1 VRQPAELAKRAV
13 GIEQYQYDPEDEYWG
28 FKSWNDFFTWRLADG
43 ARPVGS
49 PDDDSVIVS
58 ACESTPYGLS
68 HCPPG

>member
-1 VRQPAELAKRAV
+1 VRQPGELAKRAV

-58 ACESTPYGLS
+58 ACESTPYGLG